1 MMPVEGEDFE
11 ALRTLAE
18 LRRGILRYPMAVQA
32 AFSALVREGRAF
44 AETPEGAEW
53 KRRLVA
59 AKSTGRARMVW
70 DVISLGAFGERASGP
85 LPTVFLDAL
94 CEALRRPRLE
104 HLLARLVDGR

>member
-1 MMPVEGEDFE
+1 MPVEGEDFE

-18 LRRGILRYPMAVQA
+18 LRRGILRYPMAVHA
-32 AFSALVREGRAF
+32 AFSALVREGRSF
-44 AETPEGAEW
+44 AEAPEGAEW